1 MNRNIEIRLRTG
13 NNQYNDL
20 ALITTSI
27 DNIINNYGS
36 TLNDDL
42 LIIKEII
49 ENAKTVS
56 STSYIEN
63 TDNISQID
71 INNPNYVYL
80 ESELEV
86 FYNGLLLIKDYHY
99 SIVDN
104 KINLLDFT
112 ASKNDEFVFKVY
124 NNFKLDLDLSFL
136 DLPNTEKEALNKL
149 NESFNLYVTYVNKF
163 KEKLKIALN
172 NLDIVVHSDDSLDTY
187 ANLITKNLKDK
198 YVLPFD
204 LGSLIGNNYFAPHN
218 ISFDFGHL
226 EGVEN
231 SFHYFK
237 KDLGSII

>member
-56 STSYIEN
+56 STSYIVSSN
-63 TDNISQID
+63 NVSQIA
-71 INNPNYVYL
+71 INNPNYIYL

-86 FYNGLLLIKDYHY
+86 FYNGLLLINNYHY
-99 SIVDN
+99 SILDN
-104 KINLLDFT
+104 KVNLLDFT

-124 NNFKLDLDLSFL
+124 NNFKLNLDLSFL
-136 DLPNTEKEALNKL
+136 NLPNTEKEALNKL

-172 NLDIVVHSDDSLDTY
+172 NLDIVVYADDSLDTY
-187 ANLITKNLKDK
+187 ADLITKNLKDK

-204 LGSLIGNNYFAPHN
+204 LGSIIGDSYFSPHN
-218 ISFDFGHL
+218 LSFDFGHL

-231 SFHYFK
+231 SFPYFGR
-237 KDLGSII
+237 DLGGIV